1 MSRVRGPALH
11 PLNGSRRM
19 NPIRIVSAMAAG
31 VIALA
36 AFAPRPEAARPPVT
50 HDVRMIMTGT
60 TARYEPA
67 TLTIAPG
74 DRVRFINVS
83 GGPHNVAFD
92 RATIPADVKPIL
104 SANMPNQIDELW
116 GPLVEA
122 PNAAYTV
129 SFAGIKPGRYA
140 YFCVPH
146 MYDKNGNVTTGM
158 KGTIV
163 VR

>member
-1 MSRVRGPALH
+1 MKTKIAAGL
-11 PLNGSRRM
+11 
-19 NPIRIVSAMAAG
+19 AAG
-31 VIALA
+31 VLALA
-36 AFAPRPEAARPPVT
+36 AFAPRGTVEAAAPPRV
-50 HDVRMIMTGT
+50 HEVRMTMTGN

-67 TLTIAPG
+67 VLTISPG
-74 DRVRFINVS
+74 DEVRFINVS

-104 SANMPNQIDELW
+104 SSHMANQIDELW
-116 GPLVEA
+116 GPLMSE
-122 PNAAYTV
+122 PGAAYTV
-129 SFAGIKPGRYA
+129 SFAGVRAGRYA

-146 MYDKNGNVTTGM
+146 MYDKNGSVTTGM

>member
-1 MSRVRGPALH
+1 MHTLKTVTAL
-11 PLNGSRRM
+11 
-19 NPIRIVSAMAAG
+19 AAG
-31 VIALA
+31 VLALA
-36 AFAPRPEAARPPVT
+36 ALAPARVAAQTT
-50 HDVRMIMTGT
+50 HDVRMVMTGS

-67 TLTIAPG
+67 VLTIRPG

-104 SANMPNQIDELW
+104 SANMPGQIDELW
-116 GPLVEA
+116 GPLMSE
-122 PNAAYTV
+122 PNSTYTV
-129 SFAGIKPGRYA
+129 SFAGVKPGRYS

-146 MYDKNGNVTTGM
+146 MYDRNGNVTTGM

>member
-1 MSRVRGPALH
+1 MRSLRTVT
-11 PLNGSRRM
+11 
-19 NPIRIVSAMAAG
+19 AMAAG
-31 VIALA
+31 VLALA
-36 AFAPRPEAARPPVT
+36 ALAPGQARAQTT
-50 HDVRMIMTGT
+50 HDVRMVMTGN

-67 TLTIAPG
+67 VLTIHPG

-92 RATIPADVKPIL
+92 RATVPAAVKPIL

-116 GPLVEA
+116 GPLMSE
-122 PNAAYTV
+122 PNSTYTV
-129 SFAGIKPGRYA
+129 SFAGVRPGRYA

>member
-1 MSRVRGPALH
+1 MKT
-11 PLNGSRRM
+11 
-19 NPIRIVSAMAAG
+19 RIMAGATAA
-31 VIALA
+31 VLALA
-36 AFAPRPEAARPPVT
+36 AFTPRAGVRAATPPTV
-50 HDVRMIMTGT
+50 HEVRMVMTGG

-67 TLTIAPG
+67 VLTIHAG
-74 DRVRFINVS
+74 DEVRFVNVS

-92 RATIPADVKPIL
+92 RATIPADVKPVL
-104 SANMPNQIDELW
+104 SSHMPNQIDELW
-116 GPLVEA
+116 GPLMSTPGA
-122 PNAAYTV
+122 TYTV
-129 SFAGIKPGRYA
+129 SFAGVRPGRYA

>member
-1 MSRVRGPALH
+1 MKT
-11 PLNGSRRM
+11 
-19 NPIRIVSAMAAG
+19 RIMAGATAA
-31 VIALA
+31 VLALA
-36 AFAPRPEAARPPVT
+36 AFTPRASVRAATPPTV
-50 HDVRMIMTGT
+50 HEVRMVMTGN

-67 TLTIAPG
+67 VLTINAG
-74 DRVRFINVS
+74 DEVRFVNVS

-92 RATIPADVKPIL
+92 RATIPADVKPVL
-104 SANMPNQIDELW
+104 SSHMANQIDELW
-116 GPLVEA
+116 GPLMSTPGA
-122 PNAAYTV
+122 TYTV
-129 SFAGIKPGRYA
+129 SFAGVRAGRYA

>member
-1 MSRVRGPALH
+1 MKT
-11 PLNGSRRM
+11 
-19 NPIRIVSAMAAG
+19 RIAAG
-31 VIALA
+31 LTAGVLALA
-36 AFAPRPEAARPPVT
+36 AFAPRANIQAATPPTV
-50 HDVRMIMTGT
+50 HEVRMVMTGN

-67 TLTIAPG
+67 VLTINPG
-74 DRVRFINVS
+74 DQVRFINVS

-92 RATIPADVKPIL
+92 AATIPADVKPVL
-104 SANMPNQIDELW
+104 NHNMANQIDELW
-116 GPLVEA
+116 GPLLSA
-122 PNAAYTV
+122 PGASYTV
-129 SFAGIKPGRYA
+129 SFAGVRAGRYA

>member
-1 MSRVRGPALH
+1 MKMKITAGLT
-11 PLNGSRRM
+11 
-19 NPIRIVSAMAAG
+19 AG
-31 VIALA
+31 VLALA
-36 AFAPRPEAARPPVT
+36 AFVPRASVQAATPPT
-50 HDVRMIMTGT
+50 IHEVRMIMTGS

-67 TLTIAPG
+67 TLTIHQG
-74 DRVRFINVS
+74 DQVRFVNVS

-92 RATIPADVKPIL
+92 AATIPADVKAVL
-104 SANMPNQIDELW
+104 NRNMANQIDELW
-116 GPLVEA
+116 GPLLSA
-122 PNAAYTV
+122 PNASYTV
-129 SFAGIKPGRYA
+129 SFAGVRPGSYA

>member
-1 MSRVRGPALH
+1 MQTLKT
-11 PLNGSRRM
+11 
-19 NPIRIVSAMAAG
+19 VSALAAG
-31 VIALA
+31 VLALA
-36 AFAPRPEAARPPVT
+36 AVAPARAAAQTT
-50 HDVRMIMTGT
+50 HDVRMVMTGN

-67 TLTIAPG
+67 VLTIRPG

-92 RATIPADVKPIL
+92 RATVPADVKPIL
-104 SANMPNQIDELW
+104 SANMPGQIDELW
-116 GPLVEA
+116 GPLMSE
-122 PNAAYTV
+122 PNSTYTV
-129 SFAGIKPGRYA
+129 SFAGVKPGRYS

-146 MYDKNGNVTTGM
+146 MYDRNGNVTTGM